1 MFELMLMR
9 HAKSDWHS
17 DKADFDRPLNQRGR
31 QDASRIGR
39 HLKQLNIIPD
49 VIVSSAAKRTRQTAE
64 LVNDY
69 LALDDSSMKF
79 DKELYLAGNE
89 SLRNIIEEYASDGM
103 RLMVIAHNP
112 GMDDLVSYLA
122 NTALPLSSNDKL
134 MSTAAVA
141 GFQIPTLDCLTSP
154 GMAEMKYIFRPKE
167 L

>member
-112 GMDDLVSYLA
+112 GMDDLVSYLT
-122 NTALPLSSNDKL
+122 NTVLPLSSNDKL

-154 GMAEMKYIFRPKE
+154 GMAEMQYIFRPKE